1 MAENN
6 VNIIETVGKK
16 RKAKGMNSMRMA
28 NRIFLISMLI
38 LPIIHWCVSWLFVNI
53 QSILMA
59 FQLPTGDW
67 SLLNFT
73 VLKKNLTDPNS
84 DIVLAIANTL
94 KWFVFQD
101 CFMFPFTIILNYFFY
116 KKMPGYKLYRILLYV
131 PGLLSGVAVSS
142 MIKRIVLPSGPLGV
156 IFNALG
162 VEEVPLFFTNP
173 EYANKAMFIY
183 SFWLGWGG
191 SMLLLGGTYAR
202 IPAEVLE
209 AAKLDGCGPV
219 RELVQLIIP
228 MISSTLIT
236 MIILRLTGIFS
247 ASGPLFLFTQGK
259 YGTMTLSYW
268 IFDSVRFGGAS
279 TYNTV
284 AATGLVFT
292 CIAVPLILTVRWL
305 LEKIPVVEY

>member
-1 MAENN
+1 MK
-6 VNIIETVGKK
+6 T
-16 RKAKGMNSMRMA
+16 A

-59 FQLPTGDW
+59 FQLPTGEW
-67 SLLNFT
+67 STLNFT
-73 VLKKNLTDPNS
+73 ALKNNLFDPNS
-84 DIVLAIANTL
+84 EIMLALGNTM
-94 KWFVFQD
+94 KWFLFQD
-101 CFMFPFTIILNYFFY
+101 CFMFPFTIVLNYFFY
-116 KKMPGYKLYRILLYV
+116 KKMPGYKMFRILLYV

-142 MIKRIVLPSGPLGV
+142 MIKRVVLPSGPLGV
-156 IFNALG
+156 IFESFG
-162 VEEVPLFFTNP
+162 VEKMPLFFTDP
-173 EYANKAMFIY
+173 EYANTAMFIY

-209 AAKLDGCGPV
+209 AAKLDGCSPV
-219 RELVQLIIP
+219 RELVQLILP

-247 ASGPLFLFTQGK
+247 SSGPLFLFTQGN